1 MIVRII
7 RTQQNLGL
15 SIADVRLTNNPA
27 KKNERGHGVGERI
40 VPAKSRMD
48 GSQFILE
55 LELENQVA
63 EGE

>member
-1 MIVRII
+1 MVVRII

-15 SIADVRLTNNPA
+15 SIADVCLINHPA
-27 KKNERGHGVGERI
+27 KKNERGHGVRERI

-48 GSQFILE
+48 GAQFILE